1 MVWRQKSCW
10 LNLGDLN
17 IHVARCGHSS
27 QAGSSLQ
34 HAEINEKIIS
44 EICFA
49 YKGWLLFTSHEFRLV
64 RLWCVCLCVCS
75 HLNEQSGSVK
85 QNCETVNITSTIV
98 TRELSRCLASALCS
112 CSPLPLILFPPTP
125 AHFSIFVFCS
135 FLQERFQ
142 VKNPPHTY
150 LQKLRSYLDP
160 AVTRKVS
167 GLAKTCFP
175 VPLAVSALWLFLP
188 LWPLYLLSR
197 ISLQLRKNCAHE
209 FWRRQ
214 PGN

>member
-64 RLWCVCLCVCS
+64 RLWCVSMCVQSSEWTKWLCQTK
-75 HLNEQSGSVK
+75 LW
-85 QNCETVNITSTIV
+85 NCEYNFHYCYTRTVQMFSFCPVLLFSSSSRLVSSHPCSFQYFCFLFLFTGAIPSEKPASHV
-98 TRELSRCLASALCS
+98 PPKAEELSRS
-112 CSPLPLILFPPTP
+112 
-125 AHFSIFVFCS
+125 
-135 FLQERFQ
+135 
-142 VKNPPHTY
+142 
-150 LQKLRSYLDP
+150 
-160 AVTRKVS
+160 S
-167 GLAKTCFP
+167 GHKKGE
-175 VPLAVSALWLFLP
+175 
-188 LWPLYLLSR
+188 WP
-197 ISLQLRKNCAHE
+197 C
-209 FWRRQ
+209 
-214 PGN
+214 

>member
-98 TRELSRCLASALCS
+98 TRELSRCLASAL
-112 CSPLPLILFPPTP
+112 
-125 AHFSIFVFCS
+125 FSSSSRLVSSHPCS
-135 FLQERFQ
+135 FQYF
-142 VKNPPHTY
+142 
-150 LQKLRSYLDP
+150 
-160 AVTRKVS
+160 
-167 GLAKTCFP
+167 CF
-175 VPLAVSALWLFLP
+175 LFLFTGAIP
-188 LWPLYLLSR
+188 SEKPASHVPPKAEELSR
-197 ISLQLRKNCAHE
+197 SSGHKKGEWPC
-209 FWRRQ
+209 
-214 PGN
+214 